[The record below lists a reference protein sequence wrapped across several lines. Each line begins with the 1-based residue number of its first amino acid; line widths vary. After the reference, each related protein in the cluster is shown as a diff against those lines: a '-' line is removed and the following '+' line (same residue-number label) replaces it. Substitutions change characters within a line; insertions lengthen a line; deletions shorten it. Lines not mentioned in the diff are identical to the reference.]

1 MLYRL
6 FDSVVEFFQLL
17 AESHQ
22 PKPIVIPLEAKPVR
36 ARNRQRVN

>member
-6 FDSVVEFFQLL
+6 FYAVVEFFQML

-22 PKPIVIPLEAKPVR
+22 PQPIVIPLEAKP
-36 ARNRQRVN
+36 ARKRNKIPAI

>member
-6 FDSVVEFFQLL
+6 FDSVLEFFQIL

-22 PKPIVIPLEAKPVR
+22 PKPIVIPLETKPMR
-36 ARNRQRVN
+36 TRNRQRVN

>member
-6 FDSVVEFFQLL
+6 FDSVLEFFQIL

-22 PKPIVIPLEAKPVR
+22 PKAIVIPLQAKP
-36 ARNRQRVN
+36 APTGNRQRVN